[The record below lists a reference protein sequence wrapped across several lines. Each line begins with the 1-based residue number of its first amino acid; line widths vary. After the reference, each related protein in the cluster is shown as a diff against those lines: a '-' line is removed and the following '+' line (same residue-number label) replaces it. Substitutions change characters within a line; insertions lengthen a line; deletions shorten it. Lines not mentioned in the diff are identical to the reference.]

1 MARRK
6 EDPPKGSP
14 AWMNTFADLMNLLL
28 CFFVMLFSM
37 SSVNEE
43 KFEKVIASFQSTF
56 SILPGGGASIGE
68 GELISSGISQLE
80 NFDSYYNQQL
90 SSQSDGQTEEE
101 KDITEA
107 YEQQELEESEDM
119 AQQLENA
126 LSQYGIQDDVEV
138 DFNAEYVTLNM
149 NGALLFDSASAE
161 LRDEAYP
168 LVNKLGKILV
178 TYDNNIIEVEGHTD
192 NVPIH
197 SSKYEDNNV
206 LSMYR
211 ALAVANYLRD
221 TTTLDPAYI
230 KSSGRGEYVPI
241 ADNATPEGRARNRRV
256 EIKIYNSYNSNVSG
270 TSTDDTGT
278 ETPADAALSTET
290 VTDTPAL
297 VLVNLIL
304 TAVLAFSVIPQTK
317 KSNELI
323 DQVCAAINIEL
334 EGGQNKD
341 SSAVP
346 IEEIAVYN
354 ITDNFTVNLADN
366 GDGKKHYAVFSV
378 GLSVNKTS
386 ESYATYGGD
395 EMTELT
401 DKETIIRSDINTV
414 VAKYTEEEFNAD
426 GQKAVKEEIL
436 SKMQDLFGSDYI
448 VGVNF
453 SSVATEAH

>member
-290 VTDTPAL
+290 VTDTPEAAATGAT
-297 VLVNLIL
+297 VEPTEVVN
-304 TAVLAFSVIPQTK
+304 
-317 KSNELI
+317 E
-323 DQVCAAINIEL
+323 
-334 EGGQNKD
+334 
-341 SSAVP
+341 
-346 IEEIAVYN
+346 
-354 ITDNFTVNLADN
+354 
-366 GDGKKHYAVFSV
+366 
-378 GLSVNKTS
+378 
-386 ESYATYGGD
+386 
-395 EMTELT
+395 
-401 DKETIIRSDINTV
+401 
-414 VAKYTEEEFNAD
+414 
-426 GQKAVKEEIL
+426 
-436 SKMQDLFGSDYI
+436 
-448 VGVNF
+448 
-453 SSVATEAH
+453 

>member
-1 MARRK
+1 
-6 EDPPKGSP
+6 
-14 AWMNTFADLMNLLL
+14 MNTFADLMNLLL

-68 GELISSGISQLE
+68 GELISSAISQLE

-90 SSQSDGQTEEE
+90 SRQTEEE

-290 VTDTPAL
+290 VTDTPEAATTGAT
-297 VLVNLIL
+297 VEPTEVVN
-304 TAVLAFSVIPQTK
+304 
-317 KSNELI
+317 E
-323 DQVCAAINIEL
+323 
-334 EGGQNKD
+334 
-341 SSAVP
+341 
-346 IEEIAVYN
+346 
-354 ITDNFTVNLADN
+354 
-366 GDGKKHYAVFSV
+366 
-378 GLSVNKTS
+378 
-386 ESYATYGGD
+386 
-395 EMTELT
+395 
-401 DKETIIRSDINTV
+401 
-414 VAKYTEEEFNAD
+414 
-426 GQKAVKEEIL
+426 
-436 SKMQDLFGSDYI
+436 
-448 VGVNF
+448 
-453 SSVATEAH
+453 

>member
-290 VTDTPAL
+290 VTDTPEAATGAT
-297 VLVNLIL
+297 VEPTEVVN
-304 TAVLAFSVIPQTK
+304 
-317 KSNELI
+317 E
-323 DQVCAAINIEL
+323 
-334 EGGQNKD
+334 
-341 SSAVP
+341 
-346 IEEIAVYN
+346 
-354 ITDNFTVNLADN
+354 
-366 GDGKKHYAVFSV
+366 
-378 GLSVNKTS
+378 
-386 ESYATYGGD
+386 
-395 EMTELT
+395 
-401 DKETIIRSDINTV
+401 
-414 VAKYTEEEFNAD
+414 
-426 GQKAVKEEIL
+426 
-436 SKMQDLFGSDYI
+436 
-448 VGVNF
+448 
-453 SSVATEAH
+453 

>member
-1 MARRK
+1 MVARRK

-290 VTDTPAL
+290 VTDTPEAATTGAT
-297 VLVNLIL
+297 VEPTEVVN
-304 TAVLAFSVIPQTK
+304 
-317 KSNELI
+317 E
-323 DQVCAAINIEL
+323 
-334 EGGQNKD
+334 
-341 SSAVP
+341 
-346 IEEIAVYN
+346 
-354 ITDNFTVNLADN
+354 
-366 GDGKKHYAVFSV
+366 
-378 GLSVNKTS
+378 
-386 ESYATYGGD
+386 
-395 EMTELT
+395 
-401 DKETIIRSDINTV
+401 
-414 VAKYTEEEFNAD
+414 
-426 GQKAVKEEIL
+426 
-436 SKMQDLFGSDYI
+436 
-448 VGVNF
+448 
-453 SSVATEAH
+453 

>member
-178 TYDNNIIEVEGHTD
+178 TYDNNIIDVEGHTD

-290 VTDTPAL
+290 VTDTPEAATTGAT
-297 VLVNLIL
+297 VEPTEVVN
-304 TAVLAFSVIPQTK
+304 
-317 KSNELI
+317 E
-323 DQVCAAINIEL
+323 
-334 EGGQNKD
+334 
-341 SSAVP
+341 
-346 IEEIAVYN
+346 
-354 ITDNFTVNLADN
+354 
-366 GDGKKHYAVFSV
+366 
-378 GLSVNKTS
+378 
-386 ESYATYGGD
+386 
-395 EMTELT
+395 
-401 DKETIIRSDINTV
+401 
-414 VAKYTEEEFNAD
+414 
-426 GQKAVKEEIL
+426 
-436 SKMQDLFGSDYI
+436 
-448 VGVNF
+448 
-453 SSVATEAH
+453 

>member
-90 SSQSDGQTEEE
+90 SSQSGGQTEEE

-290 VTDTPAL
+290 VTDTPEAATTGAT
-297 VLVNLIL
+297 VEPTEVVN
-304 TAVLAFSVIPQTK
+304 
-317 KSNELI
+317 E
-323 DQVCAAINIEL
+323 
-334 EGGQNKD
+334 
-341 SSAVP
+341 
-346 IEEIAVYN
+346 
-354 ITDNFTVNLADN
+354 
-366 GDGKKHYAVFSV
+366 
-378 GLSVNKTS
+378 
-386 ESYATYGGD
+386 
-395 EMTELT
+395 
-401 DKETIIRSDINTV
+401 
-414 VAKYTEEEFNAD
+414 
-426 GQKAVKEEIL
+426 
-436 SKMQDLFGSDYI
+436 
-448 VGVNF
+448 
-453 SSVATEAH
+453 

>member
-290 VTDTPAL
+290 VTDTPEAATTGAT
-297 VLVNLIL
+297 VESTEVVN
-304 TAVLAFSVIPQTK
+304 
-317 KSNELI
+317 E
-323 DQVCAAINIEL
+323 
-334 EGGQNKD
+334 
-341 SSAVP
+341 
-346 IEEIAVYN
+346 
-354 ITDNFTVNLADN
+354 
-366 GDGKKHYAVFSV
+366 
-378 GLSVNKTS
+378 
-386 ESYATYGGD
+386 
-395 EMTELT
+395 
-401 DKETIIRSDINTV
+401 
-414 VAKYTEEEFNAD
+414 
-426 GQKAVKEEIL
+426 
-436 SKMQDLFGSDYI
+436 
-448 VGVNF
+448 
-453 SSVATEAH
+453 

>member
-90 SSQSDGQTEEE
+90 SSQSGGQTEEG

-290 VTDTPAL
+290 VTDTPEAATTGAT
-297 VLVNLIL
+297 VEPTEVVN
-304 TAVLAFSVIPQTK
+304 
-317 KSNELI
+317 E
-323 DQVCAAINIEL
+323 
-334 EGGQNKD
+334 
-341 SSAVP
+341 
-346 IEEIAVYN
+346 
-354 ITDNFTVNLADN
+354 
-366 GDGKKHYAVFSV
+366 
-378 GLSVNKTS
+378 
-386 ESYATYGGD
+386 
-395 EMTELT
+395 
-401 DKETIIRSDINTV
+401 
-414 VAKYTEEEFNAD
+414 
-426 GQKAVKEEIL
+426 
-436 SKMQDLFGSDYI
+436 
-448 VGVNF
+448 
-453 SSVATEAH
+453 

>member
-221 TTTLDPAYI
+221 TTTLYPAYI

-290 VTDTPAL
+290 VTDTPEAATTGAT
-297 VLVNLIL
+297 VEPTEVVN
-304 TAVLAFSVIPQTK
+304 
-317 KSNELI
+317 E
-323 DQVCAAINIEL
+323 
-334 EGGQNKD
+334 
-341 SSAVP
+341 
-346 IEEIAVYN
+346 
-354 ITDNFTVNLADN
+354 
-366 GDGKKHYAVFSV
+366 
-378 GLSVNKTS
+378 
-386 ESYATYGGD
+386 
-395 EMTELT
+395 
-401 DKETIIRSDINTV
+401 
-414 VAKYTEEEFNAD
+414 
-426 GQKAVKEEIL
+426 
-436 SKMQDLFGSDYI
+436 
-448 VGVNF
+448 
-453 SSVATEAH
+453 

>member
-290 VTDTPAL
+290 VTDMPEAATTGATVEPTE
-297 VLVNLIL
+297 VVN
-304 TAVLAFSVIPQTK
+304 
-317 KSNELI
+317 E
-323 DQVCAAINIEL
+323 
-334 EGGQNKD
+334 
-341 SSAVP
+341 
-346 IEEIAVYN
+346 
-354 ITDNFTVNLADN
+354 
-366 GDGKKHYAVFSV
+366 
-378 GLSVNKTS
+378 
-386 ESYATYGGD
+386 
-395 EMTELT
+395 
-401 DKETIIRSDINTV
+401 
-414 VAKYTEEEFNAD
+414 
-426 GQKAVKEEIL
+426 
-436 SKMQDLFGSDYI
+436 
-448 VGVNF
+448 
-453 SSVATEAH
+453 

>member
-206 LSMYR
+206 LSIYR
-211 ALAVANYLRD
+211 ALAFSNYLRD

-290 VTDTPAL
+290 VTDTPEAATTGAT
-297 VLVNLIL
+297 VEPTEVVN
-304 TAVLAFSVIPQTK
+304 
-317 KSNELI
+317 E
-323 DQVCAAINIEL
+323 
-334 EGGQNKD
+334 
-341 SSAVP
+341 
-346 IEEIAVYN
+346 
-354 ITDNFTVNLADN
+354 
-366 GDGKKHYAVFSV
+366 
-378 GLSVNKTS
+378 
-386 ESYATYGGD
+386 
-395 EMTELT
+395 
-401 DKETIIRSDINTV
+401 
-414 VAKYTEEEFNAD
+414 
-426 GQKAVKEEIL
+426 
-436 SKMQDLFGSDYI
+436 
-448 VGVNF
+448 
-453 SSVATEAH
+453 

>member
-56 SILPGGGASIGE
+56 SILPEAGASIGE

-290 VTDTPAL
+290 VTDTPEAATTGAT
-297 VLVNLIL
+297 VEPTEVVN
-304 TAVLAFSVIPQTK
+304 
-317 KSNELI
+317 E
-323 DQVCAAINIEL
+323 
-334 EGGQNKD
+334 
-341 SSAVP
+341 
-346 IEEIAVYN
+346 
-354 ITDNFTVNLADN
+354 
-366 GDGKKHYAVFSV
+366 
-378 GLSVNKTS
+378 
-386 ESYATYGGD
+386 
-395 EMTELT
+395 
-401 DKETIIRSDINTV
+401 
-414 VAKYTEEEFNAD
+414 
-426 GQKAVKEEIL
+426 
-436 SKMQDLFGSDYI
+436 
-448 VGVNF
+448 
-453 SSVATEAH
+453 

>member
-14 AWMNTFADLMNLLL
+14 AWINTFADLMNLLL

-290 VTDTPAL
+290 VTDTPEAATTGAT
-297 VLVNLIL
+297 VEPTEVVN
-304 TAVLAFSVIPQTK
+304 
-317 KSNELI
+317 E
-323 DQVCAAINIEL
+323 
-334 EGGQNKD
+334 
-341 SSAVP
+341 
-346 IEEIAVYN
+346 
-354 ITDNFTVNLADN
+354 
-366 GDGKKHYAVFSV
+366 
-378 GLSVNKTS
+378 
-386 ESYATYGGD
+386 
-395 EMTELT
+395 
-401 DKETIIRSDINTV
+401 
-414 VAKYTEEEFNAD
+414 
-426 GQKAVKEEIL
+426 
-436 SKMQDLFGSDYI
+436 
-448 VGVNF
+448 
-453 SSVATEAH
+453 

>member
-56 SILPGGGASIGE
+56 SILPGDGASIGE

-290 VTDTPAL
+290 VTDTPEAATTGAT
-297 VLVNLIL
+297 VEPTEVVN
-304 TAVLAFSVIPQTK
+304 
-317 KSNELI
+317 E
-323 DQVCAAINIEL
+323 
-334 EGGQNKD
+334 
-341 SSAVP
+341 
-346 IEEIAVYN
+346 
-354 ITDNFTVNLADN
+354 
-366 GDGKKHYAVFSV
+366 
-378 GLSVNKTS
+378 
-386 ESYATYGGD
+386 
-395 EMTELT
+395 
-401 DKETIIRSDINTV
+401 
-414 VAKYTEEEFNAD
+414 
-426 GQKAVKEEIL
+426 
-436 SKMQDLFGSDYI
+436 
-448 VGVNF
+448 
-453 SSVATEAH
+453 

>member
-119 AQQLENA
+119 AQQLENV

-290 VTDTPAL
+290 VTDTPEAATTGAT
-297 VLVNLIL
+297 VEPTEVVN
-304 TAVLAFSVIPQTK
+304 
-317 KSNELI
+317 E
-323 DQVCAAINIEL
+323 
-334 EGGQNKD
+334 
-341 SSAVP
+341 
-346 IEEIAVYN
+346 
-354 ITDNFTVNLADN
+354 
-366 GDGKKHYAVFSV
+366 
-378 GLSVNKTS
+378 
-386 ESYATYGGD
+386 
-395 EMTELT
+395 
-401 DKETIIRSDINTV
+401 
-414 VAKYTEEEFNAD
+414 
-426 GQKAVKEEIL
+426 
-436 SKMQDLFGSDYI
+436 
-448 VGVNF
+448 
-453 SSVATEAH
+453 

>member
-211 ALAVANYLRD
+211 ALAVASYLRD

-290 VTDTPAL
+290 VTDTPEAATTGAT
-297 VLVNLIL
+297 VEPTEVVN
-304 TAVLAFSVIPQTK
+304 
-317 KSNELI
+317 E
-323 DQVCAAINIEL
+323 
-334 EGGQNKD
+334 
-341 SSAVP
+341 
-346 IEEIAVYN
+346 
-354 ITDNFTVNLADN
+354 
-366 GDGKKHYAVFSV
+366 
-378 GLSVNKTS
+378 
-386 ESYATYGGD
+386 
-395 EMTELT
+395 
-401 DKETIIRSDINTV
+401 
-414 VAKYTEEEFNAD
+414 
-426 GQKAVKEEIL
+426 
-436 SKMQDLFGSDYI
+436 
-448 VGVNF
+448 
-453 SSVATEAH
+453 

>member
-1 MARRK
+1 
-6 EDPPKGSP
+6 
-14 AWMNTFADLMNLLL
+14 MNTFADLMNLLL

-168 LVNKLGKILV
+168 LVNKLGKILI

-290 VTDTPAL
+290 VTDTPEAATTGAT
-297 VLVNLIL
+297 VEPTEVVN
-304 TAVLAFSVIPQTK
+304 
-317 KSNELI
+317 E
-323 DQVCAAINIEL
+323 
-334 EGGQNKD
+334 
-341 SSAVP
+341 
-346 IEEIAVYN
+346 
-354 ITDNFTVNLADN
+354 
-366 GDGKKHYAVFSV
+366 
-378 GLSVNKTS
+378 
-386 ESYATYGGD
+386 
-395 EMTELT
+395 
-401 DKETIIRSDINTV
+401 
-414 VAKYTEEEFNAD
+414 
-426 GQKAVKEEIL
+426 
-436 SKMQDLFGSDYI
+436 
-448 VGVNF
+448 
-453 SSVATEAH
+453 

>member
-1 MARRK
+1 
-6 EDPPKGSP
+6 
-14 AWMNTFADLMNLLL
+14 MNTFADLLNLLL

-290 VTDTPAL
+290 VTDTPEAATTGAT
-297 VLVNLIL
+297 VEPTEVVN
-304 TAVLAFSVIPQTK
+304 
-317 KSNELI
+317 E
-323 DQVCAAINIEL
+323 
-334 EGGQNKD
+334 
-341 SSAVP
+341 
-346 IEEIAVYN
+346 
-354 ITDNFTVNLADN
+354 
-366 GDGKKHYAVFSV
+366 
-378 GLSVNKTS
+378 
-386 ESYATYGGD
+386 
-395 EMTELT
+395 
-401 DKETIIRSDINTV
+401 
-414 VAKYTEEEFNAD
+414 
-426 GQKAVKEEIL
+426 
-436 SKMQDLFGSDYI
+436 
-448 VGVNF
+448 
-453 SSVATEAH
+453 

>member
-290 VTDTPAL
+290 VTDTPEAATTGATMEPTE
-297 VLVNLIL
+297 VVN
-304 TAVLAFSVIPQTK
+304 
-317 KSNELI
+317 E
-323 DQVCAAINIEL
+323 
-334 EGGQNKD
+334 
-341 SSAVP
+341 
-346 IEEIAVYN
+346 
-354 ITDNFTVNLADN
+354 
-366 GDGKKHYAVFSV
+366 
-378 GLSVNKTS
+378 
-386 ESYATYGGD
+386 
-395 EMTELT
+395 
-401 DKETIIRSDINTV
+401 
-414 VAKYTEEEFNAD
+414 
-426 GQKAVKEEIL
+426 
-436 SKMQDLFGSDYI
+436 
-448 VGVNF
+448 
-453 SSVATEAH
+453 

>member
-43 KFEKVIASFQSTF
+43 KFEKFIASFQSTF

-290 VTDTPAL
+290 VTDTPEAATTGAT
-297 VLVNLIL
+297 VEPTEVVN
-304 TAVLAFSVIPQTK
+304 
-317 KSNELI
+317 E
-323 DQVCAAINIEL
+323 
-334 EGGQNKD
+334 
-341 SSAVP
+341 
-346 IEEIAVYN
+346 
-354 ITDNFTVNLADN
+354 
-366 GDGKKHYAVFSV
+366 
-378 GLSVNKTS
+378 
-386 ESYATYGGD
+386 
-395 EMTELT
+395 
-401 DKETIIRSDINTV
+401 
-414 VAKYTEEEFNAD
+414 
-426 GQKAVKEEIL
+426 
-436 SKMQDLFGSDYI
+436 
-448 VGVNF
+448 
-453 SSVATEAH
+453 

>member
-206 LSMYR
+206 LSIYR

-290 VTDTPAL
+290 VTDTPEAATTGAT
-297 VLVNLIL
+297 VEPTEVVN
-304 TAVLAFSVIPQTK
+304 
-317 KSNELI
+317 E
-323 DQVCAAINIEL
+323 
-334 EGGQNKD
+334 
-341 SSAVP
+341 
-346 IEEIAVYN
+346 
-354 ITDNFTVNLADN
+354 
-366 GDGKKHYAVFSV
+366 
-378 GLSVNKTS
+378 
-386 ESYATYGGD
+386 
-395 EMTELT
+395 
-401 DKETIIRSDINTV
+401 
-414 VAKYTEEEFNAD
+414 
-426 GQKAVKEEIL
+426 
-436 SKMQDLFGSDYI
+436 
-448 VGVNF
+448 
-453 SSVATEAH
+453 